1 MAKIIDGKNV
11 ELVVSEIP
19 NSICRECCFWHE
31 DGCMTNSDDADECL
45 DDADECLEDGVSKV
59 WKEVKTTD

>member
-19 NSICRECCFWHE
+19 NSVCRGCCFWHE

-45 DDADECLEDGVSKV
+45 DDGGSKV